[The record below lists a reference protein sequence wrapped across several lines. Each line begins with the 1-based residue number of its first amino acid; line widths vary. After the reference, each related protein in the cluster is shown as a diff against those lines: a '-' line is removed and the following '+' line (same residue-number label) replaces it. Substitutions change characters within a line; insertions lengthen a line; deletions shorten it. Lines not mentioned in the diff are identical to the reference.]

1 MSEVAKPS
9 MMDVLKENPMLA
21 ILLIAGLVA
30 IAWLVYEKLIK
41 KEDTTG
47 TTNNTGASYSRV
59 TAAAPVP
66 TVNGVRQFV

>member
-41 KEDTTG
+41 EDTAG
-47 TTNNTGASYSRV
+47 TSTNTAASYSRV